1 MRSVRTSVVLT
12 ADSYFQMFLH
22 SVVRKIFGLIILGFV
37 WMVAY
42 PAYANPDGFFA
53 ESPRDYT
60 TTSGKMLAMGT
71 AIPAKANV
79 PINGKTSKGV
89 QVDNFYTSLPL
100 AGQDNVLYLSYLNQD
115 HPYQQTQ
122 LVSLVEANVLGTAA
136 VSSSVDIANL
146 GVKLWCLGTSLAPK
160 GNFTL
165 PLLAEW
171 QPVQLLTFRA
181 KEQPDCQPAS
191 FASSALGGDFIRIAY
206 GMGFN
211 LGYPQ
216 SLLSFREETN
226 IKELESD
233 FQILPPFP
241 LQIVEVK
248 SDSGITRTGPSDESS
263 RLTPLPQ
270 STRAKVTGRQGEWLR
285 LDYGAWINSNET
297 QFLGFKVPTS
307 SIINNIKTRKI
318 EGKTEIIFP
327 LDVPVPIAVE
337 QGKRTFSLTLY
348 NTKAQKDVIPI
359 DNNPIIAAVD
369 WEQTQDETVKYTFN
383 LKNNQQWGYHLR
395 YEGNSLILSLRHPPK
410 KPMFLGFYKPLAG
423 VKIVLD
429 PGHGGDDFGAIGPN
443 KYTEKQAT
451 LTVSMLLRDE
461 LTRRGATVYMTREED
476 KYLSLRERVDIINN
490 IEPTIALS
498 VHYNAIPD
506 DGNPEDAK
514 GIGMFWY
521 HPQAKKLAGFLH
533 DSLVENL
540 QRPSHGVRWQN
551 LALARPTTA
560 PSVLMELG
568 FISHPSEADWVANP
582 WEQQRLAAAVA
593 DSIAQWFDMVRE

>member
-1 MRSVRTSVVLT
+1 
-12 ADSYFQMFLH
+12 
-22 SVVRKIFGLIILGFV
+22 
-37 WMVAY
+37 MVAY

-53 ESPRDYT
+53 EFPRDYT

-71 AIPAKANV
+71 VIPAKANV

-160 GNFTL
+160 GYFTL
-165 PLLAEW
+165 PLLAES
-171 QPVQLLTFRA
+171 QPVELLTFRA

-191 FASSALGGDFIRIAY
+191 FASSAVGGDFIRIAY

-593 DSIAQWFDMVRE
+593 DSIAQWFEMVRE